1 MSNYES
7 DKSAALRARLA
18 TVGITLDGPRAAV
31 QELPRARAEPPVINR
46 AAIRTI
52 LRGRGAAE
60 RDISW
65 LTASCPSK
73 AHALAFKP
81 PRELA
86 PAVAAAPDKP
96 VFVPVAD
103 PQK

>member
-1 MSNYES
+1 MSEN
-7 DKSAALRARLA
+7 KSEMLRLRLL
-18 TVGITLDGPRAAV
+18 TVGIKLDDAPKPAV

-86 PAVAAAPDKP
+86 PASVAAPDEP

-103 PQK
+103 PKK

>member
-1 MSNYES
+1 MADYDNDRS
-7 DKSAALRARLA
+7 KALRLRLA
-18 TVGITLDGPRAAV
+18 TVGIVLEEPREPTR
-31 QELPRARAEPPVINR
+31 ELPRARAEPVAINR

-60 RDISW
+60 RDLEW
-65 LTASCPSK
+65 LTSSCPSK

-81 PRELA
+81 PAAVPRAVIVEPEE
-86 PAVAAAPDKP
+86 PA
-96 VFVPVAD
+96 FVPSTE